1 MTAPAVT
8 SAFFAPGA
16 GSDRGLRISQ
26 GPVQDKRLR
35 GGRPRLKQG
44 REVRRVPCRRV
55 VMIEGCTAA
64 KPSASLAGLVLS
76 RCWGGGVC
84 RCGRSLLPTGREGDP
99 GPRVGPAAPVSPAPP
114 GGRGWGPVPVGR

>member
-26 GPVQDKRLR
+26 GPVQDKRLG

-44 REVRRVPCRRV
+44 REVRRVPSRRV

-64 KPSASLAGLVLS
+64 KPSASLAGLVLC
-76 RCWGGGVC
+76 RCCGGGLR
-84 RCGRSLLPTGREGDP
+84 RCARSLLPTRRQGT
-99 GPRVGPAAPVSPAPP
+99 
-114 GGRGWGPVPVGR
+114 RGSVVGRVAPFWPASDG